1 MNQTGPLT
9 KFPKGMTRRNKRVS
23 QEGYQKEMQGAGPN
37 LVDCGNCG
45 STFIHRT
52 SHEEIECPFCD
63 HRSEP
68 CDFPDHFHEGF
79 SDSGE
84 FNDPEPN
91 ANKEVIENLTHK
103 VADIKYDL
111 QVVLDTLYQLENED
125 ND

>member
-1 MNQTGPLT
+1 MKQTGPLT
-9 KFPKGMTRRNKRVS
+9 EFPKGMSRRNKRVA
-23 QEGYQKEMQGAGPN
+23 QEHYQQELQSSGIN
-37 LVDCGNCG
+37 LVNCGNCG
-45 STFIHRT
+45 SPFLHRT
-52 SHEEIECPFCD
+52 NHEEIECPFCD
-63 HRSEP
+63 FRSEP

-79 SDSGE
+79 ADSGE

-125 ND
+125 NE